1 VSTQVISTSGSSGG
15 AGEEQFGVSNIEYDL
30 IVTIGNLLQSQEV
43 LAKYASDAETGGDL
57 DTAVIFRE
65 LRDGN
70 RQYVQR
76 LRNALG
82 RYVSNK
88 S

>member
-1 VSTQVISTSGSSGG
+1 MSTQVISTSGSTGG
-15 AGEEQFGVSNIEYDL
+15 AGEELFGVSNIEYDL
-30 IVTIGNLLQSQEV
+30 ITTIGNLLQSQEV
-43 LAKYASDAETGGDL
+43 LAKYASDAEAEGDL

-70 RQYVQR
+70 RQYVLR

-82 RYVSNK
+82 RYLAN
-88 S
+88 

>member
-1 VSTQVISTSGSSGG
+1 MSNQVISTSGNTGG

-30 IVTIGNLLQSQEV
+30 IITMGNLLQSQEV
-43 LAKYASDAETGGDL
+43 LAKYAADAETAGDL

-82 RYVSNK
+82 RYVSN
-88 S
+88 